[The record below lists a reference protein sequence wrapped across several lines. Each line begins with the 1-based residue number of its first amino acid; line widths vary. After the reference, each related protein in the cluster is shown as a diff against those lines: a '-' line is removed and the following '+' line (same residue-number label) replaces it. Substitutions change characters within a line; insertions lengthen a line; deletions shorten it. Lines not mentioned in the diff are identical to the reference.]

1 MRSVGANSRRPRE
14 DANSRQLS
22 AMHTGTPEVRGV
34 SRMVGVMVRCRQR
47 RYNAYTSHLAILLK
61 LLRKIFGKVPLNNI
75 KFREFFIFKFFC
87 FEELLVGAF
96 TRSRRDKTIWLKRPR
111 YRR

>member
-14 DANSRQLS
+14 NANSPRLS

-34 SRMVGVMVRCRQR
+34 SRIVGVMVRCRQR

-61 LLRKIFGKVPLNNI
+61 LLRNDYWEGP
-75 KFREFFIFKFFC
+75 
-87 FEELLVGAF
+87 
-96 TRSRRDKTIWLKRPR
+96 P
-111 YRR
+111 

>member
-14 DANSRQLS
+14 NANSPQLS
-22 AMHTGTPEVRGV
+22 AMYTGTPEVRGV
-34 SRMVGVMVRCRQR
+34 SRIVCVMVRCRQR

-61 LLRKIFGKVPLNNI
+61 LLRNDYWEGPLNNI
-75 KFREFFIFKFFC
+75 KFRKFFIFKFFC

-96 TRSRRDKTIWLKRPR
+96 TWS
-111 YRR
+111 